1 MHITNLLTCI
11 HHLPSPFET
20 MLDCLLLGDKPIQS
34 ANGGSDDDA
43 HDEDTYDLP
52 TNAILGE
59 EIAPK
64 DNNKEHLSFTQDL
77 VVSSHPLLKQD
88 HQPERV

>member
-1 MHITNLLTCI
+1 MAPLAPIMSPLAPITNPPTNN
-11 HHLPSPFET
+11 E
-20 MLDCLLLGDKPIQS
+20 

-52 TNAILGE
+52 TDAILGE